1 MKITVTT
8 LTDEIFVLDVSEDL
22 ELENFKAFCEVESR
36 VPGPQILV
44 LFNGR
49 PLLDNKKSL
58 KSYGISDGDCVVIQ
72 RVNLNRS
79 VSNTQS
85 AGTGRVLGTGALS
98 PLSSLDFSSIQVPG
112 ASSSSVIQPRD
123 VTVGEDEDPASVRQ
137 MFLTSPE
144 HLSLLKQN
152 NPRLADALL
161 SGNLDAFA
169 KVLREQ
175 IEEKKEREM
184 QRLRM
189 LQADPFD
196 TEAQRMIAEEI
207 KQKNIQDNMAAAIE
221 YNPEIFGT
229 VTMLYINCKV
239 NGVPVKAF
247 IDSGAQTTIMSASCA
262 EKCNINRLIDTR
274 WNGIAKGVGTQRIIG
289 RIHMVQMQIEN
300 DHLTSSFSVLEQQP
314 MDMLL
319 GLDMLKRHQMNID
332 LQKNVLRIGT
342 TGTETPFLPESE
354 LPSCARLS
362 DHTDEMVI
370 VEESKRSA
378 EDDAIR
384 QAIEASKMDT
394 GSPSTSQPTK
404 PKNNDEKFTEA
415 DVNDLVKLGFK
426 RDDVIAE
433 LRKQNGNKTQAT
445 AALIAKSLKF

>member
-44 LFNGR
+44 LFNGQ
-49 PLLDNKKSL
+49 PLMDDKKSL
-58 KSYGISDGDCVVIQ
+58 KSYGMSDGDCVVIQ
-72 RVNLNRS
+72 RISLNR
-79 VSNTQS
+79 NTS
-85 AGTGRVLGTGALS
+85 GGVAPGAGRVLGTGALS
-98 PLSSLDFSSIQVPG
+98 PLSSLDFSSIRVPG
-112 ASSSSVIQPRD
+112 TSTQVQPPD
-123 VTVGEDEDPASVRQ
+123 EVTVGEDEDPASVRQ

-262 EKCNINRLIDTR
+262 EKCHINRLIDTR

-332 LQKNVLRIGT
+332 LQRNVLRIGT
-342 TGTETPFLPESE
+342 TGTETPFLPENE
-354 LPSCARLS
+354 LPDCARLS
-362 DHTDEMVI
+362 GGPDEMNV

-384 QAIEASKMDT
+384 KAIEASKMETDE
-394 GSPSTSQPTK
+394 PSTSQQPAK
-404 PKNNDEKFTEA
+404 SKSDDEKFTEA
-415 DVNDLVKLGFK
+415 DVNDIVKLGFK

-433 LRKQNGNKTQAT
+433 LRNQNGNKTQAT